1 MEMNGVDDHQESGSG
16 HQCPSFEGPYASIL
30 MEKFRRE
37 FQISEDDA
45 SGGSSGRREI
55 TEEEKDKIRYAKFME
70 EPTRKPPPKPLP
82 ADNLKSAM
90 KNKKKSLGKKK
101 GKSFKPRRVTWAD
114 DVYDPT
120 PTSDSHYKPS
130 KSIGSEGDKSPNKK
144 KGKKN
149 WENQEAEAKGGG
161 GGKFKNKKQK
171 GGGGGCSDGDGDADG
186 DEVGKGGKK
195 SPKGRKSN
203 DKKRK

>member
-1 MEMNGVDDHQESGSG
+1 MEMNGEDDHQESGSG
-16 HQCPSFEGPYASIL
+16 HQYPSFEGPYASIL
-30 MEKFRRE
+30 MDKFHRE

-45 SGGSSGRREI
+45 SGRSLGQREI
-55 TEEEKDKIRYAKFME
+55 TEEEKEKIRYAKFKE
-70 EPTRKPPPKPLP
+70 EPTYKPPPKPLP
-82 ADNLKSAM
+82 DNLKSAM
-90 KNKKKSLGKKK
+90 KHKKKSVGKKK

-130 KSIGSEGDKSPNKK
+130 KRIGSEGDKSPNKK

-161 GGKFKNKKQK
+161 GGKFKNKEQK
-171 GGGGGCSDGDGDADG
+171 GGGGGSGSDGDG
-186 DEVGKGGKK
+186 DEVGKGQKK
-195 SPKGRKSN
+195 SSKGSKSSKSN